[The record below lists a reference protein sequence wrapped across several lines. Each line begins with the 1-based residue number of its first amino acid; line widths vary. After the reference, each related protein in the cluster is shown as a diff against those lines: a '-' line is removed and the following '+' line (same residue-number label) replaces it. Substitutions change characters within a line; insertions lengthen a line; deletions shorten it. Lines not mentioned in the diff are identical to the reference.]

1 MYKEYFRL
9 GEMPFSIAPDP
20 RFLFMSDRHREAIAH
35 LLYGLQGAGGIVLLT
50 GEVGTGKTTLCRT
63 MLDQLPENIDVA
75 FILNPRMSVEELLQT
90 ICEEYH
96 IAIAPGRSGVKAYVD
111 AINTHLL
118 ETNSRERRAILI
130 IDEAQNLDA
139 GLLEQ
144 LRLLTNLETNTR
156 KLLQIF
162 LIGQPELQELLARPE
177 MRQVAQRVVARYHLT
192 HLSKPEVK
200 AYIAH
205 RLNVSGASPT
215 LFPETLAKQVYRAS
229 GGVPRLIN
237 LICDRALL
245 GTYVQGRQQVNKPT
259 LRKAVGEILAVQQS
273 RRPWRYRWWLIAAGV
288 LALAGAAAVTASAYT
303 GAVSAWL
310 MAQMPANLTWSTPAA
325 PAVQKA
331 PAVQPAAAVQ
341 QTPAAQPASAVPV
354 AAAIPA
360 APTQPT
366 QPIEWPSDA
375 LRVNSEALALQ
386 SLFKLYGIEFNVPY
400 GWHEELCRKVLKHG
414 MRCYAGRGG
423 LSDLMLL
430 DQPAA
435 LRLVPA
441 DRHEFWATLVAVEP
455 PTATLAIAGVERRVA
470 LSDLDKL
477 WPGQYLLI
485 WKAPPGFRDGIKLN
499 QRGPD
504 VAWARRALS
513 TIDGGPDDGPDL
525 FDAVLAQRVRAFQL
539 KEGIQPVGMVG
550 PQTAIRLNVRSG
562 QSGPRLAVGK
572 KG

>member
-9 GEMPFSIAPDP
+9 GEMPFTIAPDP

-96 IAIAPGRSGVKAYVD
+96 IAIPPGRSGVKAYVD
-111 AINTHLL
+111 AINAHLL
-118 ETNSRERRAILI
+118 ETNSRGRRAVLI

-162 LIGQPELQELLARPE
+162 LIGQPELQDLLARPE

-192 HLSKPEVK
+192 HLSQPEVK
-200 AYIAH
+200 AYVAH
-205 RLNVSGASPT
+205 RLHVAGASPA
-215 LFPETLAKQVYRAS
+215 LFPEALARPLFRAS

-259 LRKAVGEILAVQQS
+259 LRNAVKEILAVQQ
-273 RRPWRYRWWLIAAGV
+273 PKQPLRYRWIIAAGL
-288 LALAGAAAVTASAYT
+288 LALAGATVFTAGAYMGTIFTSVTATIPAS
-303 GAVSAWL
+303 
-310 MAQMPANLTWSTPAA
+310 MAWSTPAA
-325 PAVQKA
+325 SAVQK
-331 PAVQPAAAVQ
+331 
-341 QTPAAQPASAVPV
+341 PAAQPVAVQMAGAAQFASAVPEATPV
-354 AAAIPA
+354 AAAP
-360 APTQPT
+360 PT
-366 QPIEWPSDA
+366 QPIEWPDNV

-386 SLFKLYGIEFNVPY
+386 SLFKLYGSEFNVQY

-414 MRCYAGRGG
+414 MRCYTGRSG

-435 LRLVPA
+435 LRLIPA

-485 WKAPPGFRDGIKLN
+485 WKPPQGFRDGIKLN
-499 QRGPD
+499 QRGTD

-513 TIDGGPDDGPDL
+513 TIDGGPDDGSDL
-525 FDAVLAQRVRAFQL
+525 FDAALAQRVRAFQL
-539 KEGIQPVGMVG
+539 KEGIQAVGMVG
-550 PQTAIRLNVRSG
+550 PQTAIRLNARSG